1 MFFPDVTKS
10 LENTEVEAAKIYKLR
25 FLSHMKAIKTNTDA
39 RRLLHYKEKCL
50 RFKGTNVMSLVFV
63 AVERCVFS
71 LLFCRFLIQKFL
83 KTIDIVIHSLIQ
95 RIFMQI
101 VVVTCAKKENRT
113 RKRSLYCVNCSVS
126 VANFPTKIMTSIF
139 A

>member
-1 MFFPDVTKS
+1 MFLQKPILVFSRRNKIVRV
-10 LENTEVEAAKIYKLR
+10 EVEAAKIYKLR

-39 RRLLHYKEKCL
+39 RRLLNIHYKEKCL
-50 RFKGTNVMSLVFV
+50 CFKGTDVMSLVFV

-83 KTIDIVIHSLIQ
+83 KTIDIV
-95 RIFMQI
+95 
-101 VVVTCAKKENRT
+101 
-113 RKRSLYCVNCSVS
+113 
-126 VANFPTKIMTSIF
+126 F